1 MSNQK
6 EIVELTHQVRKFAMG
21 KISDIS
27 DINRETTFLTA
38 SASAAAAKIE
48 ANSLLVLFEVGAEMF
63 RVEQVLDAR
72 LKHLEEHL
80 R

>member
-48 ANSLLVLFEVGAEMF
+48 ANSPGPVRKAIFGRTFWERQPSSVS
-63 RVEQVLDAR
+63 RR
-72 LKHLEEHL
+72 
-80 R
+80 